1 MYSTK
6 KTILIVGVWTLGV
19 VGSAGLASPSM
30 ASPQPQAQQAGA
42 ANPAAK
48 QVVGAIKTISG
59 NSMSVALDQGA
70 VVNVTVQD
78 GAQFLRVEPGQTDL
92 KSAVPMQ
99 LSDLQVGDRVLVR
112 GRISDD
118 SKSLT
123 ANRIIAM
130 KHEDVAAR
138 QAKERDDWQKRGIG
152 GLVSAVDSASGTIT
166 VSVAAAGG
174 SKAVTIHTTKDTVLR
189 RYAPDSVNF
198 DEAKAAPLDTVK
210 PGDQLRAR
218 GARSA
223 DGSEFA
229 AEEIVSGSFRN
240 ISATVNSVDAAMG
253 VVSVTD
259 LVTKKPVVVKITA
272 QSQVRKLPAAM
283 AQGIA
288 ARLKGSPSGAAGAAG
303 GGAGATADAARQ
315 GGGPG
320 AAGPRAGGGGPA
332 DLQQAINRAPAATL
346 SDLQKGDAV
355 MIVSTVSSG
364 STDVTA
370 ITLVAGVEPILQ
382 ASPNG
387 SQGMVLSPWNLGAP
401 GGGEGEGAE

>member
-1 MYSTK
+1 MHSTK
-6 KTILIVGVWTLGV
+6 KTILILGSWILGV
-19 VGSAGLASPSM
+19 VGSTSLASQSM
-30 ASPQPQAQQAGA
+30 ASPQPQAQQPA
-42 ANPAAK
+42 APNTAAK
-48 QVVGAIKTISG
+48 QVVGAIKAISG
-59 NSMSVALDQGA
+59 SSISVTLDQGA
-70 VVNVTVQD
+70 TVNVTVQD

-112 GRISDD
+112 GKVSDD

-130 KHEDVAAR
+130 KHEDVAAK
-138 QAKERDDWQKRGIG
+138 QAKEREDWQKRGIG
-152 GLVSAVDSASGTIT
+152 GLVSSVDTANGTIT

-174 SKAVTIHTTKDTVLR
+174 SKALVIHAAKDTVLR

-198 DEAKAAPLDTVK
+198 DEAKPAPLDAVK

-218 GARSA
+218 GTRNA

-240 ISATVNSVDAAMG
+240 ISGTVNSVDAAMG

-272 QSQVRKLPAAM
+272 QSQVRKLPPAM

-288 ARLKGSPSGAAGAAG
+288 ARLKGSPAGAAG
-303 GGAGATADAARQ
+303 GTGGGGAPADARQ
-315 GGGPG
+315 GGAPG
-320 AAGPRAGGGGPA
+320 GAPGGAGGRQGNAPA
-332 DLQQAINRAPAATL
+332 DLQQAITRAPAATL

-355 MIVSTVSSG
+355 MIVSTVSAG
-364 STDVTA
+364 SMDVTA

-382 ASPNG
+382 ASPSG
-387 SQGMVLSPWNLGAP
+387 TQGMVLSPWNLGG
-401 GGGEGEGAE
+401 GGGEGEGAQ